1 MALSAWH
8 DLNSTSVN
16 SGTLPLDISPCSQI
30 SFRFALEIPYFEIL
44 GTADEAV
51 ATKTVGA
58 TIRVNDPTDTT
69 TLLQWTFTDTYSVS
83 QDLFGFTW
91 YSLNTSLTT
100 SSPTPP
106 PQVLGSPDGL
116 CIPGAGTGA
125 SGGTIFSDVYETP
138 IFVVTLPQGAIVKIT
153 SHTAGFGNLNDIAQL
168 SVQTR
173 PAASG
178 VVSGFRHASDGHA
191 TILYPRNDGL
201 HQIRA
206 MGRSRTLLDDRLL
219 TDTSGKAWGVD
230 GTFEIVKAKGGS
242 QQAVIYERAGG
253 IYARISVSDGVSY
266 GNEMATPYA
275 GKSLLGAERLSSGQ
289 TLLLMTDSTGAAFAG
304 YFARGNTF
312 SPVVSATLPAG
323 ITLALPGRLIYSG
336 GAQVDFFYPDS
347 TGLRH
352 IFTTNDGLTWQLSA

>member
-8 DLNSTSVN
+8 NLNSTSGN
-16 SGTLPLDISPCSQI
+16 SGTIPPQLLPASEIQFKYDYELNFTTYLDTGLYEQFPT
-30 SFRFALEIPYFEIL
+30 AEVHFEVRDAS
-44 GTADEAV
+44 G
-51 ATKTVGA
+51 
-58 TIRVNDPTDTT
+58 
-69 TLLQWTFTDTYSVS
+69 TLLLEWGFKVIYLLVIADFLYTYYATNITTETTFPIPVV
-83 QDLFGFTW
+83 F
-91 YSLNTSLTT
+91 
-100 SSPTPP
+100 
-106 PQVLGSPDGL
+106 LGDGNV
-116 CIPGAGTGA
+116 I
-125 SGGTIFSDVYETP
+125 SGGTGGAALGDVYVLEEFQSP
-138 IFVVTLPQGAIVKIT
+138 IFKVALPADTACQIT
-153 SHTAGFGNLNDIAQL
+153 FHTAGFGRLPDIESLAVSTL
-168 SVQTR
+168 KSS
-173 PAASG
+173 SG
-178 VVSGFRHASDGHA
+178 VVSGFRHSTDGHA
-191 TILYPRNDGL
+191 TILYPGTGGL
-201 HQIRA
+201 RQIRA